1 MWNIRSTSINLVQG
15 DITECD
21 VDAIVNAANTQLILG
36 AGVAGAIRKR
46 GGPSIQKECSD
57 IGPVELG
64 KAAITTGGNL
74 KAKKVIHAA
83 SMNLGGRT
91 TKESLRKSILNSL
104 RIGSE
109 FGIETIA
116 FPAIGTGIAG
126 FPIDSCA
133 EIMIECFM
141 HFLEEENNK
150 FKIIQVVLFTENDYN
165 IFNRIFE
172 KLLNEYQ

>member
-1 MWNIRSTSINLVQG
+1 MWNIRRTAISLVQG
-15 DITECD
+15 DITECE

-36 AGVAGAIRKR
+36 AGVAGAIRQK

-57 IGPVELG
+57 IGPIELG

-74 KAKKVIHAA
+74 KARKVIHAA

-91 TKESLRKSILNSL
+91 TEKFLKNSILNSL
-104 RIGSE
+104 LIGSE

-126 FPIDSCA
+126 FPIESCA
-133 EIMIECFM
+133 KIMIECFTS
-141 HFLEEENNK
+141 FLELEKNN
-150 FKIIQVVLFTENDYN
+150 FKNIQVVLFTVKDYN
-165 IFNRIFE
+165 IFKRIFE
-172 KLLNEYQ
+172 NFINGYQ